1 MVLNHLTPKLLIL
14 YGVTEGFDT
23 SYTVNDDSS
32 IDISLTIN
40 YTIADIQSK
49 LNSVEAEKTLVE
61 NDDTIDE
68 EVKFE
73 KLQDLDEVIE
83 MLTKIKTSLDG

>member
-32 IDISLTIN
+32 IDVSLTIN

-49 LNSVEAEKTLVE
+49 LNYVEAEKTLVE
-61 NDDTIDE
+61 NNDNIDE

>member
-40 YTIADIQSK
+40 YTIADIQFK

-61 NDDTIDE
+61 NDDNIDE

>member
-32 IDISLTIN
+32 IDVSLTVN

-61 NDDTIDE
+61 NNDNIDE

-73 KLQDLDEVIE
+73 KLQNLDEVIE
-83 MLTKIKTSLDG
+83 ILTKVKTSLDG

>member
-23 SYTVNDDSS
+23 SYTVNNDSS
-32 IDISLTIN
+32 IDVSLTIN
-40 YTIADIQSK
+40 YTVADIQSK
-49 LNSVEAEKTLVE
+49 INSVQEERDLVDSNSSINEEA
-61 NDDTIDE
+61 
-68 EVKFE
+68 KFE

>member
-32 IDISLTIN
+32 IDVSLTIN

-49 LNSVEAEKTLVE
+49 IDSVEEERNLVDGDS
-61 NDDTIDE
+61 NIDE

-83 MLTKIKTSLDG
+83 MLKKIKSSLDG